1 MKLHVYVDGFNL
13 YYRALKGTPH
23 RWLDLSKLC
32 AFLLPKDQI
41 GQIHY
46 YTAPISAW
54 PNDPDKPTRQQVYLR
69 ALRTIPNLSITY
81 GQFRTHPVF
90 MPSAADPKK
99 KVEVIKTEEK
109 GSDVNL
115 ATHLVYEGM
124 KGLYEGAVLVSNDSD
139 LAEPLRIAKEELKKM
154 TGVLCPT
161 KVPSQELM
169 KHAVFYKR
177 IRTKVLAASQFP
189 PTLTD
194 AHGTFHKPPSW

>member
-32 AFLLPKDQI
+32 AFLLPKDEI
-41 GQIHY
+41 ARIHY

-54 PNDPDKPTRQQVYLR
+54 PSDPDKPTRQQVYLR

-139 LAEPLRIAKEELKKM
+139 LAEPLRIAREELKKM

-169 KHAVFYKR
+169 KHAIFYKR
-177 IRTKVLAASQFP
+177 IRSKVLVASQFP
-189 PTLTD
+189 DTLTD